1 MNQYGEPF
9 ANVALSDLNNLHFE
23 QLFDLQKFEPM
34 NQHFDENDL
43 ILRAE
48 IGPISLINY
57 AISAAALR
65 NSRYDSEDFVLVAN
79 KYENE
84 QNYAAAYINY
94 KMAFMDVHKHMKNES
109 KDLTYLLRNEKYVYR
124 GDELLTATDKVF

>member
-1 MNQYGEPF
+1 M
-9 ANVALSDLNNLHFE
+9 
-23 QLFDLQKFEPM
+23 
-34 NQHFDENDL
+34 
-43 ILRAE
+43 
-48 IGPISLINY
+48 
-57 AISAAALR
+57 
-65 NSRYDSEDFVLVAN
+65 LVAN